1 MSCGSEDVSHCKVA
15 SVLAPSVCPAAVGR
29 PSFDVSKEFGGVTD
43 GEAKFLHLHTFDL
56 NEHLTINVLLNHRVT
71 YGSVQSPIN
80 SI

>member
-1 MSCGSEDVSHCKVA
+1 
-15 SVLAPSVCPAAVGR
+15 
-29 PSFDVSKEFGGVTD
+29 VSKEFGGLTD

-56 NEHLTINVLLNHRVT
+56 NEDLTINVLLNHRVT